1 MDFLK
6 KLMQETAPITYADFW
21 AWFKKEERTFFKV
34 IKERRDIEKAFFK
47 VLSEKLDQI
56 KEGIFY
62 LTGMADEGTVELIF
76 TPDGVVENVVFVEEL
91 VAAAPTIKGW
101 KFTALKPA
109 LAIENVGIQMQT
121 YEFNG
126 DNLFFYALEDSNY
139 PDEIDLRVIHNNF
152 KQENEQIIT
161 NGTFLFLDN
170 FLGELNLITTIDE
183 LMVIGKEAI
192 EKELIPIAK
201 LKSYL
206 NWRQKEFLEKY
217 EGVRYQTAE
226 DDHAILT
233 AALKD
238 GSKVIAVLNT
248 ELLKWENKASHP
260 WVTMIDIKFEGVEK
274 GMPSKAT
281 QADLDKIES
290 ELLTQLK
297 DIEGYLNIGRQTSRN
312 LREIYF
318 ACKDFRKPSK
328 VLYEMQLKYME
339 RYELDFEI
347 YKDKYW
353 RTFDRYGIQ

>member
-1 MDFLK
+1 
-6 KLMQETAPITYADFW
+6 MQEAAPITYADFW
-21 AWFKKEERTFFKV
+21 VWFKKEERTFFKV
-34 IKERRDIEKAFFK
+34 IKEKGDIEKVFFE
-47 VLSEKLDQI
+47 VLSPKLAQI

-62 LTGMADEGTVELIF
+62 LTGMADEETVELIF
-76 TPDGVVENVVFVEEL
+76 TPDGVVENVIFVEEL
-91 VAAAPTIKGW
+91 VAAAPAIKGW

-109 LAIENVGIQMQT
+109 LAIENVGIQMQA

-139 PDEIDLRVIHNNF
+139 PDEIDLRVIHNDF

-161 NGTFLFLDN
+161 NGTFIFLDN
-170 FLGELNLITTIDE
+170 FLGELNLITTVDE

-192 EKELIPIAK
+192 EKELVPISK
-201 LKSYL
+201 LKAYL

-226 DDHAILT
+226 DNHSGLT
-233 AALKD
+233 ADLKD
-238 GSKVIAVLNT
+238 GSQLIAVLNT
-248 ELLKWENKASHP
+248 DLLKWENKASHP
-260 WVTMIDIKFEGVEK
+260 WIMVIDIKFEGAEK
-274 GMPSKAT
+274 GMPSKET
-281 QADLDKIES
+281 QTDLDKIE
-290 ELLTQLK
+290 ELLLTQLK
-297 DIEGYLNIGRQTSRN
+297 DGDGYLNIGRQTSGN

-328 VLYEMQLKYME
+328 VVYETQLSYME

-353 RTFDRYGIQ
+353 RTFDRYGIL